1 MNRLSMTVACVA
13 STTLGISAVA
23 SAQDQSAEIAST
35 IAALKRELAT
45 LRGDATPWL
54 TEERAAEIRAVVQ
67 DVLADAELRD
77 SLQGASATSG
87 YNGGFFL
94 SSADGNFSMKINVL
108 EQIRYTFDDNE
119 QDSGAIGGG
128 GKASPAGAVATG
140 QTYGF
145 ENKRTRLTFG
155 GNMVDTTW
163 TYKLGYYLA
172 YSNSVEDFGANQ
184 LSDAYVQKDFECGA
198 SMTIG
203 QFKLP
208 FSAEYDMDVGSLQFM
223 DYSTVDSFYRAG
235 YGQGIK
241 FDYESDLIRL
251 GIAYVNAI
259 REANAAWG
267 PGSPSDQW
275 AFSGR
280 IDAKFAGNWGQF
292 THGQSWRGDG
302 YGVKVGAGAYA
313 LSENAAPGTEVMGLT
328 FDTAVN
334 FGGANLAVAYYV
346 NSVDDSGTVADDAN
360 PNGLVVS
367 GGVFVSD
374 DLELVARAESSS
386 VDINFGGA
394 QDFNV
399 MTVGGNWYLARNQ
412 AKFSADFGYAFD
424 GVSVIYAPYAINNN
438 WVEDPA
444 GQDGQWML
452 RAQLSFSF

>member
-163 TYKLGYYLA
+163 TYKLGYYMA

-208 FSAEYDMDVGSLQFM
+208 F
-223 DYSTVDSFYRAG
+223 
-235 YGQGIK
+235 
-241 FDYESDLIRL
+241 
-251 GIAYVNAI
+251 
-259 REANAAWG
+259 
-267 PGSPSDQW
+267 
-275 AFSGR
+275 
-280 IDAKFAGNWGQF
+280 
-292 THGQSWRGDG
+292 
-302 YGVKVGAGAYA
+302 
-313 LSENAAPGTEVMGLT
+313 
-328 FDTAVN
+328 
-334 FGGANLAVAYYV
+334 
-346 NSVDDSGTVADDAN
+346 
-360 PNGLVVS
+360 
-367 GGVFVSD
+367 
-374 DLELVARAESSS
+374 
-386 VDINFGGA
+386 
-394 QDFNV
+394 
-399 MTVGGNWYLARNQ
+399 
-412 AKFSADFGYAFD
+412 
-424 GVSVIYAPYAINNN
+424 
-438 WVEDPA
+438 
-444 GQDGQWML
+444 
-452 RAQLSFSF
+452 